1 MTFTIRIGRIL
12 NPTDLRCVLV
22 DCSDDFAFQKIIA
35 TDTGIIKR
43 LDGLIVADAESII
56 KNKHVFLG
64 RRSPS
69 YILRVNSEVLQS
81 SNPKANIEELVVEA
95 LRMDFSAVIST
106 LTIGHED
113 ERIDSNSVKL
123 IAILSDVC
131 YDYELPFIVEA
142 VPFGERVSS
151 ENYSESVGLA
161 ARMAVEVGA
170 SIVAVPPLKNIEDLK
185 NVIESVK
192 TYTLL
197 MDPSSK
203 LVIEKMQQ
211 NLSDILLS
219 VLDIGLNGI
228 VLGRSLNIGN
238 PVDLLTDVLSI
249 VHGRLD

>member
-1 MTFTIRIGRIL
+1 MTSTIRVGRIL

-22 DCSDDFAFQKIIA
+22 DCSDGSVFQKIIT
-35 TDTGIIKR
+35 TDTNIVKR
-43 LDGLIVADAESII
+43 LDGLIVADVKSII

-69 YILRVNSEVLQS
+69 YILRVGFEILQS

-113 ERIDSNSVKL
+113 ERIDSDSMKL
-123 IAILSDVC
+123 IAMLSDVC

-142 VPFGERVSS
+142 APFGERVSS

-170 SIVAVPPLKNIEDLK
+170 SIVAIPPLKKVEDLK
-185 NVIESVK
+185 NVMESVK

-197 MDPSSK
+197 IDPSSK

-211 NLSDILLS
+211 SLPDILLS
-219 VLDIGLNGI
+219 ILGIGLNGI
-228 VLGRSLNIGN
+228 VLSSSLNIGN

-249 VHGRLD
+249 VHGRFD